1 MKTFWTWLKLFGYA
15 LVGLL
20 ALALII
26 LCTLSSIAS
35 LSHAP
40 YTIQWIVVFLGGAFI
55 VSLFAL
61 AIHEANHND

>member
-1 MKTFWTWLKLFGYA
+1 MKTFWIWLQLFGYA

-20 ALALII
+20 ALALVI
-26 LCTLSSIAS
+26 LCALSLIAS

-40 YTIQWIVVFLGGAFI
+40 YTIQWISVFLGGAFI

-61 AIHEANHND
+61 AIYKANRDV